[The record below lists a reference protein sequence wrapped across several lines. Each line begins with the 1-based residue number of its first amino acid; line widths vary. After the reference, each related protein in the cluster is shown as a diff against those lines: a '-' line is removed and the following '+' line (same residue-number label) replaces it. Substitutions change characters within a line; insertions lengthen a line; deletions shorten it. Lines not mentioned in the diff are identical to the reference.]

1 MGVADANIHAGVK
14 MLRNIADAYFND
26 PKLNPVDRTMFVFA
40 SYNAGPTRVARLRKQ
55 AQKAGSILMSGSKTL
70 N

>member
-1 MGVADANIHAGVK
+1 VGVADANVHAGVK
-14 MLRNIADAYFND
+14 MLRNIGDTYFND

-55 AQKAGSILMSGSKTL
+55 QKADSILMSGSKTL